1 MNYTTKNKSEHR
13 EDKFARHPVQNS
25 HTESPPD
32 SPHQKTHRNPPEIPP
47 ENPPRRAQK
56 NTPKP
61 DRKIHLLKG
70 PRHPEKPP
78 KSGQGL
84 QVLGPDLG
92 GSRGGPRGGPRPPK
106 MAILGLLLV
115 RVLPSQ
121 EGLPGGPGGA
131 RGPRGVPGAR
141 NPGFPGGAR
150 GGPKSRISR
159 KFPEIPPG
167 NSPGPPGAPPDFPGN
182 LGPGEKSRNL
192 ARGYF

>member
-1 MNYTTKNKSEHR
+1 MRTDKNTVIECEKYSLDTQSRIPTPRKSP
-13 EDKFARHPVQNS
+13 ARNS
-25 HTESPPD
+25 HTPAHHFSA
-32 SPHQKTHRNPPEIPP
+32 
-47 ENPPRRAQK
+47 PRRAQK